1 MKKKIKEFTLEE
13 LEELAKGKKIFGF
26 IADLFIDK
34 ETSGLLIGKKYPSI
48 QKGCSMESSILISPE
63 RDSYKKT
70 IIDFFPEESGCAG
83 EWFIPKIKWGVETLV
98 KIGDPHKQKVT
109 PLGIFNLKDKSYV
122 LLKVSKEIHLLFEV
136 SFGSKRGGRLY
147 FIEQIKK

>member
-26 IADLFIDK
+26 RADRFIDK
-34 ETSGLLIGKKYPSI
+34 APGLLIGKKYSSI
-48 QKGCSMESSILISPE
+48 QKGCSIEISILISPE

-136 SFGSKRGGRLY
+136 SFGNKRGGRLY